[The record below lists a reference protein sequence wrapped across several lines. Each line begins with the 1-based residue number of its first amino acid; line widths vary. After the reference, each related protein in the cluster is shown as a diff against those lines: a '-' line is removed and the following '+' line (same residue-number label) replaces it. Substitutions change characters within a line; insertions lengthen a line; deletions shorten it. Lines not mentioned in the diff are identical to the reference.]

1 MAQSSSLVGAGG
13 GGGASPVLGGALDL
27 DANHT
32 RLSPRDWRAFSEPLF
47 PHLKMG
53 NDGPHPACL
62 QGMLLGGS
70 KDRLAET
77 TTTEANWG
85 EERPPGG

>member
-13 GGGASPVLGGALDL
+13 GGEPARCSEVPWTWMQITPG
-27 DANHT
+27 
-32 RLSPRDWRAFSEPLF
+32 SPRAIGEPSQSLF